1 MHVVG
6 FRERMLKELKNL
18 FPSRLRVQVIAAPER
33 AYSVWI
39 GGSILGSLTT
49 FRDGMLISKSDYEE
63 FGPSVVHRKCP

>member
-1 MHVVG
+1 
-6 FRERMLKELKNL
+6 
-18 FPSRLRVQVIAAPER
+18 VQVIAAPER